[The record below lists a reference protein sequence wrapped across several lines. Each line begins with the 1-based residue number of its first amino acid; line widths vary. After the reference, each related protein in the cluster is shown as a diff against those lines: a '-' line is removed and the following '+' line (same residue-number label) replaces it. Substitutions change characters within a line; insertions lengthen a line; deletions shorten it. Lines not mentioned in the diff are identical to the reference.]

1 MRQKSIHL
9 EGVSHNAPIPLGARV
24 GPILATGGVS
34 GIDPSTGKVAE
45 GAEAQ
50 AKFAFHNMGNI
61 LKEAGMDWGDVV
73 KLTVFLVDDAHR
85 SAINK
90 HWLEIYPDE
99 HHRPA
104 RHSLVQNLRGGVLL
118 QLEVLAVAKDA

>member
-9 EGVSHNAPIPLGARV
+9 PGVGHSGAPIPLGARV
-24 GPILATGGVS
+24 GNILATGGVS
-34 GIDPSTGKVAE
+34 GIDPATGKIAE
-45 GAEAQ
+45 GGADAQ
-50 AKFAFHNMGNI
+50 AKHAFQNMGNI
-61 LKEAGMDWGDVV
+61 LKEGGMDWGDVV

-85 SAINK
+85 TAINK
-90 HWLEIYPDE
+90 YWLEIYPDE

-118 QLEVLAVAKDA
+118 QLEVLAVAK

>member
-9 EGVSHNAPIPLGARV
+9 PGVSHNAPIPLAARV
-24 GPILATGGVS
+24 GNILATGGVS

-45 GAEAQ
+45 GADAQ
-50 AKFAFHNMGNI
+50 AKHAFQNMANI

-73 KLTVFLVDDAHR
+73 KMTVFLADEAHR
-85 SAINK
+85 GAIGK
-90 HWLEIYPDE
+90 YWLEAYPDE

-104 RHSLVQNLRGGVLL
+104 RHALVQNLRGGVLL
-118 QLEVLAVAKDA
+118 QLEVLAVAK

>member
-1 MRQKSIHL
+1 MRQQSIHL
-9 EGVSHNAPIPLGARV
+9 PGVGHNAPIPLGARV

-34 GIDPSTGKVAE
+34 GIDPATGKIAD
-45 GAEAQ
+45 GAENQ
-50 AKFAFHNMGNI
+50 AKHAFQNMGNI
-61 LKEAGMDWGDVV
+61 LKEGGMDWGDVV

-85 SAINK
+85 GAINK

-104 RHSLVQNLRGGVLL
+104 RHSLVQSLRGGVLL

>member
-9 EGVSHNAPIPLGARV
+9 AGVSHNAPIPLGARV

-45 GAEAQ
+45 GAEGQ
-50 AKFAFHNMGNI
+50 AKFAFQNMGNI

-85 SAINK
+85 GAINK

>member
-9 EGVSHNAPIPLGARV
+9 PGVSHNAPIPLAARV
-24 GPILATGGVS
+24 GNILATGGVS
-34 GIDPSTGKVAE
+34 GIDPATGKVAE
-45 GAEAQ
+45 GADGQ
-50 AKFAFHNMGNI
+50 AKHAFQNMSNI

-73 KLTVFLVDDAHR
+73 KLTVFLADESHR

-90 HWLEIYPDE
+90 YWLEAYPDE

-118 QLEVLAVAKDA
+118 QLEALAVAK

>member
-1 MRQKSIHL
+1 MRQHSIHL
-9 EGVSHNAPIPLGARV
+9 AGVSHNAPIPLAARV

-45 GAEAQ
+45 GADAQ
-50 AKFAFHNMGNI
+50 AKFAFQNMGNI
-61 LKEAGMDWGDVV
+61 LKEAGMDWGDVA
-73 KLTVFLVDDAHR
+73 KLTVFLLDEAHR
-85 SAINK
+85 AAINK
-90 HWLEIYPDE
+90 YWLEVYPDE

-118 QLEVLAVAKDA
+118 QLECLAVAKDA

>member
-34 GIDPSTGKVAE
+34 GIDPSTGKAPADAE
-45 GAEAQ
+45 SQ
-50 AKFAFHNMGNI
+50 AKFAFQNMGNI
-61 LKEAGMDWGDVV
+61 LKEGGMDWGDVV
-73 KLTVFLVDDAHR
+73 KLTVFLTDDALR
-85 SAINK
+85 SVINK

-104 RHSLVQNLRGGVLL
+104 RHSLVMPLRGVLL
-118 QLEVLAVAKDA
+118 QLEVLAVAKDS

>member
-9 EGVSHNAPIPLGARV
+9 QGVGHNAPIPLGARV

-34 GIDPSTGKVAE
+34 GIDPANGKVAE

-50 AKFAFHNMGNI
+50 AKFAFQNMGNI
-61 LKEAGMDWGDVV
+61 LKEGGMDWGDVV